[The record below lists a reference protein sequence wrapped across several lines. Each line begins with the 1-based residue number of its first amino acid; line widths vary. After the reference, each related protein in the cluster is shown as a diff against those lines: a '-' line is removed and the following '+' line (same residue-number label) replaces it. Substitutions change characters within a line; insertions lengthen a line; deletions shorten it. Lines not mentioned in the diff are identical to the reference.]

1 MIERTALRLLPI
13 MKELGNRLAGTT
25 GNKGATAFHTNLMV
39 ESMELK
45 GSVTDKSHALESQKK
60 SLEKSL
66 AHKKSTNDKGLVL
79 AADEPDDEEEKKDAD
94 KKESK

>member
-25 GNKGATAFHTNLMV
+25 GSKGATAFHTNLIA

-45 GSVTDKSHALESQKK
+45 GSVTEKSNMLDSQIK
-60 SLEKSL
+60 SLEKNL
-66 AHKKSTNDKGLVL
+66 AHKKSKNDKDLVL
-79 AADEPDDEEEKKDAD
+79 AADEHDDVEEEKKDEE
-94 KKESK
+94 KKD